1 MSNSAYDIRMYGY
14 EELYKKMEEMPEK
27 INKVVNQALI
37 KAAEPVRD
45 EARKRARRSKTPSGI
60 NGHMADHIEIG
71 DVEQDGTA
79 KRVIVG
85 FTKGDNSPY
94 YYAKF
99 IEWGASSGPWSSK
112 YYGKKPFM
120 RPAYK
125 AKVMESLEI
134 FKNIV
139 GKELK

>member
-1 MSNSAYDIRMYGY
+1 MAYDIRMYGY
-14 EELYKKMEEMPEK
+14 EELYKKLEQMPNK
-27 INKVVNQALI
+27 LNKVVDEAL
-37 KAAEPVRD
+37 KKSAEPIRD
-45 EARKRARRSKTPSGI
+45 EARRKARRSKKPKGTK
-60 NGHMADHIEIG
+60 GHMADHIEISN
-71 DVEQDGTA
+71 VEQDGTA

-99 IEWGASSGPWSSK
+99 IEWGTSSGPWSSQH
-112 YYGKKPFM
+112 YGKKPFM

-125 AKVMESLEI
+125 SKVHESLEI

-139 GKELK
+139 GKELKK

>member
-1 MSNSAYDIRMYGY
+1 MSEYDIRMYGF
-14 EELYKKMEEMPEK
+14 EDLYKKLEEMPNK
-27 INKVVNQALI
+27 INKVVDNALI

-45 EARKRARRSKTPSGI
+45 EARRKARRSKKATGTK
-60 NGHMADHIEIG
+60 GHMADHIEISN
-71 DVEQDGTA
+71 VEQEGTS

-99 IEWGASSGPWSSK
+99 IEWGASSGPWSSTH
-112 YYGKKPFM
+112 YGKKPFM
-120 RPAYK
+120 RPAYR
-125 AKVMESLEI
+125 AKVQEALEI

-139 GKELK
+139 GKEMK

>member
-1 MSNSAYDIRMYGY
+1 MDYDIRMYGY
-14 EELYKKMEEMPEK
+14 EELYKKLESMPDK
-27 INKVVNQALI
+27 INKVIDQALV
-37 KAAEPVRD
+37 KAAQPIKD
-45 EARKRARRSKTPSGI
+45 EARRKARRSKSPTGTK
-60 NGHMADHIEIG
+60 GHMADHIEIG
-71 DVEQDGTA
+71 DIEQDGTA

-99 IEWGASSGPWSSK
+99 IEWGASKGPWSSMH
-112 YYGKKPFM
+112 YGKKPFM

-125 AKVMESLEI
+125 AKVQESLEI

>member
-1 MSNSAYDIRMYGY
+1 MAYDIRMYGY
-14 EELYKKMEEMPEK
+14 EELYKKLEQMPEK
-27 INKVVNQALI
+27 INKVVDEAL
-37 KAAEPVRD
+37 KKSAEPIRD
-45 EARKRARRSKTPSGI
+45 EARRKARRSKKPKGA

-71 DVEQDGTA
+71 DVEQEGTA

-99 IEWGASSGPWSSK
+99 IEWGASSGPWSSMH
-112 YYGKKPFM
+112 YGKKPFM

-125 AKVMESLEI
+125 SKVLESLEI

-139 GKELK
+139 GKELKK